1 MKTKIYSFYS
11 ENKRSFV
18 QVKATSKR
26 NVCIYAKNILK
37 EDVKSENISIIKT
50 GSSHQSPIEVE
61 YPELF
66 S

>member
-1 MKTKIYSFYS
+1 MKTKNYSFYS

-26 NVCIYAKNILK
+26 NVCIYAKNVLK
-37 EDVKSENISIIKT
+37 EDINNENISIMKT
-50 GSSHQSPIEVE
+50 GNSHQSQIEVE